1 MLTGKDGKILAYM
14 LSESTTVSDFNIT
27 RSNDSCVDIDTVLID
42 TSKWNRNGRK
52 YPTPVVKRAA
62 DHERIQEQ
70 LKTGSWCGEAGHPL
84 QPTVQRQA
92 EVMKDNISHRILSI
106 DWKGPVMKGHVQ
118 TAPTDRGREMRDF
131 ILSDPPMI
139 VAFSLR
145 GLGPV
150 MQTKE
155 GYIVKDPL
163 TLITFDWVFYPSY
176 KEAYQQSI
184 IAQKVQESVQ
194 LSGNDMYNSS
204 MIALSESSALNY
216 AKEESKNFKLVAPLF
231 EANNQILTLSNDNR
245 KIILT
250 NLNEDSKDTIIIP
263 IEKYISNEIDNYS
276 LF

>member
-1 MLTGKDGKILAYM
+1 
-14 LSESTTVSDFNIT
+14 
-27 RSNDSCVDIDTVLID
+27 
-42 TSKWNRNGRK
+42 
-52 YPTPVVKRAA
+52 
-62 DHERIQEQ
+62 
-70 LKTGSWCGEAGHPL
+70 
-84 QPTVQRQA
+84 
-92 EVMKDNISHRILSI
+92 
-106 DWKGPVMKGHVQ
+106 MKGRVQ